1 MDRDPLPAPTEAP
14 RDPNRGPLAFAVHGG
29 AWQIPDDEAEA
40 HDRGMRAALAIGRRV
55 LEAGGSALDAVTEA
69 IVLLEEDPTFD
80 AGIGSV
86 LNTAGDV
93 EMDASIMDGTGLHAG
108 AVTCVRE
115 VQSPVRLARALLER
129 GRHVF
134 LSGEGAHEAARLL
147 GLPMA
152 DPASFVL
159 ERERRRLAAILGD
172 DRFCVPDPFDHPEAR
187 NDPGFLPRMCYGGSA
202 GAPAGRKI
210 DNQPPGREV
219 EGDELRRAID
229 GRRVTSSP
237 DIARTAGAGHPKD
250 RAQGAS
256 GPGDG
261 SRPAPGGTVGA
272 VARDRNG
279 RLAAATSTGGA
290 PGKWPGRIGDSPVIG
305 AGTFADDEAGACSA
319 TGWGESILRA
329 ALASTAVR
337 RLHPCLDSP
346 FEGPVDDPPLHP
358 ALAARAAMLWFQR
371 RVGGLGGVILLD
383 RLGRVGWA
391 FNTPRMSRGV
401 WVEGL
406 GAPVVGLDPE
416 G

>member
-1 MDRDPLPAPTEAP
+1 MGNHPSNTPDNDQDETRPP
-14 RDPNRGPLAFAVHGG
+14 RGPLAFAVHGG

-40 HDRGMRAALAIGRRV
+40 HNGGMRAALTLGRRV
-55 LEAGGSALDAVTEA
+55 LETGGSALDAVTEA

-86 LNTAGDV
+86 LNTAGQV
-93 EMDASIMDGTGLHAG
+93 EMDASIMDGTGLRAG
-108 AVTCVRE
+108 AAACVRE

-172 DRFCVPDPFDHPEAR
+172 DRFRIPDPFDHPEAR
-187 NDPGFLPRMCYGGSA
+187 EEPGFLPRLCYGGGG
-202 GAPAGRKI
+202 GAPAGREI
-210 DNQPPGREV
+210 DGGTAGRET
-219 EGDELRRAID
+219 D
-229 GRRVTSSP
+229 GRQASTGEGIADATSHAELGGSTQLP
-237 DIARTAGAGHPKD
+237 RDVAHPT
-250 RAQGAS
+250 G
-256 GPGDG
+256 
-261 SRPAPGGTVGA
+261 PAPGGTVGA
-272 VARDRNG
+272 VARDRQG

-329 ALASTAVR
+329 GLASDAVR
-337 RLHPCLDSP
+337 RLRANLDRNA
-346 FEGPVDDPPLHP
+346 EGRDFGPPLHP
-358 ALAARAAMLWFQR
+358 SLAARAAILWFQR

-383 RLGRVGWA
+383 RRGRVGWA

-401 WVEGL
+401 WVEGQ
-406 GAPVVGLDPE
+406 GEAIIGLDP
-416 G
+416 